1 MTNMDELISAVKNA
15 LIVVGIFL
23 LSLGIYWLIIHLIFT
38 GHFYWGLGIFVFTIL
53 IIGFSSMINDFGF
66 MDAILALIEIVGVT
80 GFGCL
85 IVFGS
90 VDLFFSGH
98 TVWSYVVAGVGAFIF
113 LVWIFWSNSRSR
125 IFE

>member
-1 MTNMDELISAVKNA
+1 MDELISAVKNA
-15 LIVVGIFL
+15 LIVVGMFL
-23 LSLGIYWLIIHLIFT
+23 LFLAIYWLITHLIFT
-38 GHFYWGLGIFVFTIL
+38 GHFYWGLGTLIFTIL
-53 IIGFSSMINDFGF
+53 ILGFWSMVDTFGF

-80 GFGCL
+80 CFGCL

-90 VDLFFSGH
+90 VDLFFSGN

-113 LVWIFWSNSRSR
+113 LVWIFWTNSRSR

>member
-1 MTNMDELISAVKNA
+1 MDELISAVKNA
-15 LIVVGIFL
+15 LIVAGILL

-38 GHFYWGLGIFVFTIL
+38 GHFYWGLGILIFTFLIL
-53 IIGFSSMINDFGF
+53 GFWSMVNTFGF
-66 MDAILALIEIVGVT
+66 LDAILALIEIVGVIV
-80 GFGCL
+80 FSCL

-98 TVWSYVVAGVGAFIF
+98 AVWSYVVAGVGGFII
-113 LVWIFWSNSRSR
+113 LVYIFWTNSRSR

>member
-1 MTNMDELISAVKNA
+1 MDELISAVKNA
-15 LIVVGIFL
+15 LIVAGIFL
-23 LSLGIYWLIIHLIFT
+23 LFLGIYWLIIHLIFT
-38 GHFYWGLGIFVFTIL
+38 GHFYWALGILIFTIL
-53 IIGFSSMINDFGF
+53 ILGFWSMVDPFGF

-98 TVWSYVVAGVGAFIF
+98 TVWSCVVAGVGAFII
-113 LVWIFWSNSRSR
+113 LVWIFWTNSRSR
-125 IFE
+125 IFQ